1 MVKLLDDRKDALV
14 CVQEMRWIGSGCK
27 FFFGADGKGC
37 KLFWCGKLK
46 V

>member
-27 FFFGADGKGC
+27 FFLVLMVKGVSCFG
-37 KLFWCGKLK
+37 
-46 V
+46 VEN